1 MRTQPNPNA
10 EVEDALQR
18 LENLLVEYHKWKKQN
33 VNSRPNDLPPKNTA
47 RAS

>member
-1 MRTQPNPNA
+1 MRKPNPNA
-10 EVEDALQR
+10 EVEAALQR
-18 LENLLVEYHKWKKQN
+18 LEKLLIEYHQAKSQN